1 MTQAMAAQGDEV
13 FYEGT
18 INVDSERGQRWMST
32 RVGNYIATAADLL
45 HLLESVGMTTEQVD
59 EHHKALAKQVITKIN
74 NESRNAFE
82 QAALTA
88 MVGTSLLATFDA
100 QMDFIELQMDVLDS
114 EGGERREN

>member
-1 MTQAMAAQGDEV
+1 MAAQGDEV

-18 INVDSERGQRWMST
+18 INADSERGQRWLST
-32 RVGNYIATAADLL
+32 RVGDYVATAADLL

-59 EHHKALAKQVITKIN
+59 EHHKALARQVITKIN

-82 QAALTA
+82 QAALIA

-100 QMDFIELQMDVLDS
+100 QMGLIELRMDVLDA
-114 EGGERREN
+114 EGGEHHGN